1 VKTVVISFCQLNS
14 NSRNRL
20 EELQQV
26 AVQGLQQVAH
36 SSVEEPPAEI
46 PIHTKESTLMKFAMF
61 SGISLSI

>member
-1 VKTVVISFCQLNS
+1 VKTVVNSFCHLSN

-36 SSVEEPPAEI
+36 SFVEEPPAEI
-46 PIHTKESTLMKFAMF
+46 SIHTKESTLMKFPMF
-61 SGISLSI
+61 KKQR